1 MGTYRYDGSEV
12 SLSLAQ
18 SEAKILHVAIEQ
30 KNYNHEEVIRILS
43 TRSKA
48 QLNATFNRYKD
59 EYGASITKVN
69 NFSENTGGNFDDL
82 SIYS

>member
-1 MGTYRYDGSEV
+1 VGTYRYDGDEV
-12 SLSLAQ
+12 NVNLAQ
-18 SEAKILHVAIEQ
+18 SEAKILHDAIKQ
-30 KNYNHEEVIRILS
+30 KIYNDEEVIRILS

-69 NFSENTGGNFDDL
+69 NLAPEH
-82 SIYS
+82 